1 MFNTKQIVSK
11 GSFNPDLVYQMA
23 VRPYIC
29 PKFQVKKLIYVESEG
44 TESFDV
50 SKNSQ
55 NKIGSYINLL
65 CIPLVQWNMHKLQ
78 FLTK

>member
-55 NKIGSYINLL
+55 NKIGSIHQPALHTFSA
-65 CIPLVQWNMHKLQ
+65 VKHA
-78 FLTK
+78 